1 MIFLFFRDF
10 FIFFFRDF
18 SEKRLVAHQN
28 DFRKQM
34 RDKVFNENL
43 HACGRH
49 FNNDNR
55 KAVHQSMRGRKLYSI
70 QGVSKKSGTI
80 STRDYVS

>member
-1 MIFLFFRDF
+1 MIFL
-10 FIFFFRDF
+10 FFFRDF

-55 KAVHQSMRGRKLYSI
+55 KAVHQPMHRRKLYSI